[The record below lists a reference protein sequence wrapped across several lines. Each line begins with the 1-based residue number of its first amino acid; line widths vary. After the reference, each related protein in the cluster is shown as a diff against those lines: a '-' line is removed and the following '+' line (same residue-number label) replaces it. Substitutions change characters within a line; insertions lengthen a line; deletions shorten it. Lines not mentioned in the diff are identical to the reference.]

1 MSGEFLT
8 SQVGDGEVS
17 LPEYGYILPPQLL
30 YNAMKRNLQKKS
42 KEKHRMLFTR
52 MGRSDSFYPGVEEA
66 DTF

>member
-1 MSGEFLT
+1 MVRL
-8 SQVGDGEVS
+8 VS
-17 LPEYGYILPPQLL
+17 RNTDTFCPPQLL